1 MNQDVIFGING
12 PVVTV
17 QNSRSFSMMEQVYV
31 GNSRLVGEVIK
42 ISDQI
47 TTIQVYEETT
57 GLRPGE
63 PVYGTGAPMNIL
75 LGPGILDN
83 IFDGIERPLKALEAA
98 DGAFIAKG
106 TTVSL
111 LDDQKEWDVTLTCK
125 AGDRALLRA
134 DLRHLAGDS
143 HYHP

>member
-98 DGAFIAKG
+98 DGSVVDAIISIEENIDAKG
-106 TTVSL
+106 KGKFT
-111 LDDQKEWDVTLTCK
+111 
-125 AGDRALLRA
+125 
-134 DLRHLAGDS
+134 DS
-143 HYHP
+143 TAAVIDKLKKIIRKGMFPRYL